1 MKIYIRTLRI
11 IYFATLLGPVM
22 LVLIANYRMVK
33 GNPVSHDNLE
43 MVLSYVNLVLGAI
56 AISAGYVIYKRQIAA
71 VIKLKSPRDR
81 LAAYQS
87 ALILRIAF
95 IEGITLQS
103 FSAIGYMVTSDKI
116 FILYM
121 VVFLVF
127 YLPVFPVADRICRIL
142 EIDPEN
148 LSGDNTNL

>member
-95 IEGITLQS
+95 IEGVAML
-103 FSAIGYMVTSDKI
+103 SAIGYMVTSDKI
-116 FILYM
+116 LILYM

>member
-1 MKIYIRTLRI
+1 MKIYIRTLKI

-22 LVLIANYRMVK
+22 LVLVAIYRMAK
-33 GNPVSHDNLE
+33 GNPVSHDNLD
-43 MVLSYVNLVLGAI
+43 MVLNYVILVLGAI
-56 AISAGYVIYKRQIAA
+56 AISAGYIIYKRQIGA
-71 VIKLKSPRDR
+71 VIKLKSFRDR

-95 IEGITLQS
+95 IEGVAML
-103 FSAIGYMVTSDKI
+103 SAIGFMVTSNRI

-121 VVFLVF
+121 VVFLLF
-127 YLPVFPVADRICRIL
+127 YLPVYPVADRICRIL

-148 LSGDNTNL
+148 LSGDTTNH

>member
-1 MKIYIRTLRI
+1 MKIYIRTLKI
-11 IYFATLLGPVM
+11 IYFTTLFGPVM

-43 MVLSYVNLVLGAI
+43 MALSYVNLVLGAI

-95 IEGITLQS
+95 IEGVAML
-103 FSAIGYMVTSDKI
+103 SAIGYMVTSDKI

-127 YLPVFPVADRICRIL
+127 YLPVYPVADRICRIL

-148 LSGDNTNL
+148 LSGDKVNQ